1 MGQIGPCVHERM
13 GSRMITSIEQRVR
26 IFILSKDEASLFPD
40 EKMVSLAREDFKSG
54 SYLPRII
61 QRAEEI
67 LAAYEASA
75 KERQIQPEERPLVV
89 QKADL
94 LIGHVRELKE
104 KAALMNH
111 RPSAVERAEADRERG
126 PIGRGTLNL

>member
-1 MGQIGPCVHERM
+1 MSQIGLCVHERM
-13 GSRMITSIEQRVR
+13 GSRMIISIEQRVR

-67 LAAYEASA
+67 LTEYTASA
-75 KERQIQPEERPLVV
+75 DGHKVQQEERPLAVR
-89 QKADL
+89 KAEL
-94 LIGHVRELKE
+94 LIDHVHELKE

-111 RPSAVERAEADRERG
+111 RPSAIERAEADRERG
-126 PIGRGTLNL
+126 PIGRDILNL

>member
-1 MGQIGPCVHERM
+1 
-13 GSRMITSIEQRVR
+13 MIISIEQRVR

-54 SYLPRII
+54 AYLPRII

-67 LAAYEASA
+67 LTEYTASA
-75 KERQIQPEERPLVV
+75 DGHKVQQEERPLAVR
-89 QKADL
+89 KAEL
-94 LIGHVRELKE
+94 LIDHVRELKE

-126 PIGRGTLNL
+126 PIGRDTLNL